1 MRERRE
7 YQMSTNE
14 NTREV
19 TRAHDVKMD
28 LHGMCSSCS
37 KKTEWEQAD
46 RALTCTFECRTV
58 PLSFVSYEGHGK
70 AASDGGE

>member
-19 TRAHDVKMD
+19 TRVHDVKMD

-37 KKTEWEQAD
+37 KKTEWE
-46 RALTCTFECRTV
+46 
-58 PLSFVSYEGHGK
+58 
-70 AASDGGE
+70 